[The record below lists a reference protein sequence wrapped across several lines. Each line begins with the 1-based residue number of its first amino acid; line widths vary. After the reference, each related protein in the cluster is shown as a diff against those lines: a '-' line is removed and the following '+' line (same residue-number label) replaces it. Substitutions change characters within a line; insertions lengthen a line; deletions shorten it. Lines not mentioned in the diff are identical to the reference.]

1 MEISSFLSQIVNLG
15 ELSNRNTILLVAYYL
30 RKHKGIV
37 QFDLKIIR
45 NSFRSASLKAP
56 SRLKEYMIS
65 LSKGKKS
72 PLIKITS
79 RPTFSLSILGVGE
92 IESFLTSGKQSPTI
106 IDDYLDAAIP
116 YLEKIVSKIQEDNKR
131 KFLSEAIGCLKS
143 RAKRATVI
151 MTWCAALDHMYDYVV
166 KKKLSDFNSAISRRS
181 DSYRKVRIRN
191 KDDFSDVKESVFIEV
206 CKSAGIIGKDVRKI
220 LDEKLNIRNT
230 CAHPSD
236 VEIHDSKV
244 VNFIE
249 DIVDNVIVKYQI

>member
-1 MEISSFLSQIVNLG
+1 MTILEFLSKIDNLK
-15 ELSNRNTILLVAYYL
+15 EFSSKNIILLVAYYL
-30 RKHKGIV
+30 RKHKGVV
-37 QFDLKIIR
+37 QFDLKTIR
-45 NSFRSASLKAP
+45 DSFRSASLKPP

-79 RPTFSLSILGVGE
+79 RPTFSLSIFGVGE
-92 IESFLTSGKQSPTI
+92 IESFLTSGKQSSAI

-131 KFLSEAIGCLKS
+131 KFLSEAIACLKS

-151 MTWCAALDHMYDYVV
+151 MTWCAALDHMYDYVL

-181 DSYRKVRIRN
+181 DSYRRIRIGS

-206 CKSAGIIGKDVRKI
+206 CRSARIISKDVRNI
-220 LDEKLNIRNT
+220 LDEKLIFRNT

-249 DIVDNVIVKYQI
+249 DLVDNLIIKIKI